1 MHTPRNDKNAE
12 QPPKNIIWI
21 DYMEHKARS
30 RGFDLAI
37 LEHILRHATERYYDT
52 KTQRLVVIGRH
63 HRALVLMAYEEDT
76 ETMTPVTVH
85 ATSRQQ
91 IRLRLKTGRLVYA

>member
-1 MHTPRNDKNAE
+1 MDTPRHDKNAG
-12 QPPKNIIWI
+12 QQPKNIIWI
-21 DYMEHKARS
+21 DYMEYKARA

-37 LEHILRHATERYYDT
+37 LEHILRYAVERYYDT

-63 HRALVLMAYEEDT
+63 RRALVLVAYEEDN

-85 ATSRQQ
+85 EISRHQ

>member
-1 MHTPRNDKNAE
+1 
-12 QPPKNIIWI
+12 
-21 DYMEHKARS
+21 MEYKARA

-37 LEHILRHATERYYDT
+37 LEHILRYATERYYDT

-63 HRALVLMAYEEDT
+63 RRALVLMAYEENI

-85 ATSRQQ
+85 ETSRHQ

>member
-1 MHTPRNDKNAE
+1 MDTPRHDKNAG
-12 QPPKNIIWI
+12 QQPKNIIWI
-21 DYMEHKARS
+21 DYMEYKARA
-30 RGFDLAI
+30 RGFDFAI

-52 KTQRLVVIGRH
+52 KTRRLVVIGRYR
-63 HRALVLMAYEEDT
+63 RALVLVAYEEDN

-85 ATSRQQ
+85 EISRHQ

>member
-1 MHTPRNDKNAE
+1 MDTSRHDKHAE
-12 QPPKNIIWI
+12 QQPKNIIWI
-21 DYMEHKARS
+21 DYMEYKARV

-63 HRALVLMAYEEDT
+63 RRALVLMAYEEDT

-85 ATSRQQ
+85 EISRHQ